1 MSDYLTDLNAHYKAV
16 RERLS
21 PKPPAPPVA
30 APEPPEPVAPPPKPV
45 ASPPPP
51 LPLKEY
57 PMKGVF
63 LPAEIKTDIIGVLRK
78 FDMQWVDAIS
88 PRKTNKHLT
97 VRAHIYAAVRKHGW
111 SYDRIAKLCGGRDH
125 TTILNTLQNL
135 KKWGVE
141 Q

>member
-16 RERLS
+16 RDRLS
-21 PKPPAPPVA
+21 QKPPAPPA
-30 APEPPEPVAPPPKPV
+30 SAPEPPEPVAPPPEPV
-45 ASPPPP
+45 APPPP

-63 LPAEIKTDIIGVLRK
+63 LPAEIKADIICVLRK

-88 PRKTNKHLT
+88 PRKTNKHLMI
-97 VRAHIYAAVRKHGW
+97 RAHIYAAVRHYGW
-111 SYDRIAKLCGGRDH
+111 SYQRIARLCGGRDH
-125 TTILNTLQNL
+125 TSILNALQNL
-135 KKWGVE
+135 EKWGVE